1 MKKRRSAQLVLM
13 ITMLFCLTF
22 GTVCAQAATTAT
34 TTTANQWKTVK
45 GKRYYFGPKYY
56 ALTYH
61 NKIGSRIYVFDTAGR
76 LLNGKTSR
84 IVNVGKYS
92 YYVNKYGNPS
102 KGWLCLPDRN
112 LYYAD
117 SWGRFYKNRTLEGIR
132 FNGKGQAVKNDMR
145 SLKLHCIGVVRNI
158 TRSGMSKSQKLQA
171 CWSYVINNTY
181 YSSAYYPNLN
191 QNDWWRMTAWRTLA
205 TGKGNCYG
213 YACAFAALAREIGYD
228 PYVVCGRVPGT
239 RDGAGDG
246 FTRHSWVI
254 INGLHYDPEGQAK
267 GWHTGVY
274 GSYSYGMDNQI
285 QKTVNF
291 RTGRG
296 N

>member
-1 MKKRRSAQLVLM
+1 MKIFKTGGKETMKKRRFAQLVLM

-45 GKRYYFGPKYY
+45 GKRYYFGPKYS

-61 NKIGSRIYVFDTAGR
+61 NKIGSRSYVFDTAGR
-76 LLNGKTSR
+76 LLNGKASR

-102 KGWLCLPDRN
+102 KGWLCLPDKN

-117 SWGRFYKNRTLEGIR
+117 SCERFYKNRTLEGIS

-158 TRSGMSKSQKLQA
+158 TRSGMSKSQKLE
-171 CWSYVINNTY
+171 
-181 YSSAYYPNLN
+181 
-191 QNDWWRMTAWRTLA
+191 
-205 TGKGNCYG
+205 
-213 YACAFAALAREIGYD
+213 AA
-228 PYVVCGRVPGT
+228 
-239 RDGAGDG
+239 
-246 FTRHSWVI
+246 
-254 INGLHYDPEGQAK
+254 
-267 GWHTGVY
+267 GVLELC
-274 GSYSYGMDNQI
+274 D
-285 QKTVNF
+285 K
-291 RTGRG
+291 
-296 N
+296 